1 MLGVFLPWSCLS
13 AFLVF
18 FGLILDIYILSLQ
31 CPLVC
36 VGVFGGRKANVSAGP
51 CQRGD
56 ELSRRKF
63 VSSMLLSWDLRLMID
78 DTFRLSDMCE
88 VRDMCASNPSLT
100 PLTPTEACTLLRW
113 LSGYLCHYSLIFVF
127 RFVLIALVNLM
138 FLSCSRSK
146 ISISI

>member
-1 MLGVFLPWSCLS
+1 M
-13 AFLVF
+13 
-18 FGLILDIYILSLQ
+18 
-31 CPLVC
+31 C

-56 ELSRRKF
+56 ELS
-63 VSSMLLSWDLRLMID
+63 SAELGSETD

-88 VRDMCASNPSLT
+88 VRDICAGNPSLT

-127 RFVLIALVNLM
+127 RFVLIALVNLV